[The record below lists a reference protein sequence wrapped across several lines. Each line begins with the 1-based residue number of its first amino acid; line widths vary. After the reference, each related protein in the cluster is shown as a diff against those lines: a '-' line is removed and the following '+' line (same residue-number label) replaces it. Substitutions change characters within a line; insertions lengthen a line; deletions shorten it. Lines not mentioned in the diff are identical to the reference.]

1 MTATTTPP
9 ELITGIPDHLKGP
22 QVAPGE
28 QAGGYEAVNRDFLSL
43 RSGHEISLVAVPME
57 SEIADSY
64 DVGAHPVTEIQ
75 AGRSRFVVFD
85 TPDDGLLVAR
95 AHRAAGDQVDRS
107 SFIVDR
113 STVQR
118 VTEESMVIGRDD
130 DDPRYSGDLTLS
142 RTHFKISKG
151 QNGEVLVSDAGSL
164 NGTSVRA
171 QYYPAEST
179 RVSEPTGEDPR
190 KAVAREFDEAMQR
203 GSAPLTNEILREY
216 PELKPTTKVVCGGKE
231 FFLSDVIGR
240 SIHRPKAVMYTEV
253 EVDGKKV
260 IAPRML
266 YISNSD
272 GGWRVTYGL
281 EEGMRIMKEAHSYS
295 HYTQETKLA
304 RGLLEALDTQERIT
318 EGAANIAASL
328 NGFFLET
335 RPDAQAVMTGAR
347 EIEYYH
353 SDQSDK
359 ALKSARVVSAGMLGS
374 MFRGKLSAEGYP
386 NVTEYFRGLDQ
397 TFRDAPGFLPDFRR
411 PAMSTY
417 TSEHT
422 ILGPVQIEEFPAE
435 IDGRTVMWSM
445 ASDDEGRVWIENV
458 YFPDSNISSYGNRSE
473 VLDMGIMTSKPLDYR
488 QQADML
494 QQESERREL
503 VVNGTPHDYV
513 DITPALDNL
522 LPIAF
527 YREARGIGRKQA

>member
-1 MTATTTPP
+1 
-9 ELITGIPDHLKGP
+9 
-22 QVAPGE
+22 
-28 QAGGYEAVNRDFLSL
+28 
-43 RSGHEISLVAVPME
+43 
-57 SEIADSY
+57 
-64 DVGAHPVTEIQ
+64 
-75 AGRSRFVVFD
+75 
-85 TPDDGLLVAR
+85 
-95 AHRAAGDQVDRS
+95 
-107 SFIVDR
+107 
-113 STVQR
+113 
-118 VTEESMVIGRDD
+118 
-130 DDPRYSGDLTLS
+130 
-142 RTHFKISKG
+142 
-151 QNGEVLVSDAGSL
+151 
-164 NGTSVRA
+164 
-171 QYYPAEST
+171 
-179 RVSEPTGEDPR
+179 
-190 KAVAREFDEAMQR
+190 
-203 GSAPLTNEILREY
+203 
-216 PELKPTTKVVCGGKE
+216 
-231 FFLSDVIGR
+231 
-240 SIHRPKAVMYTEV
+240 
-253 EVDGKKV
+253 
-260 IAPRML
+260 
-266 YISNSD
+266 
-272 GGWRVTYGL
+272 
-281 EEGMRIMKEAHSYS
+281 MKEAHSYS